1 MKTETE
7 SFAPY
12 KASDQAFSIQ
22 KARDTLVKSKSSS
35 SISQIFKG
43 LLASLIVITAGIGL
57 ILLTPHLLTAPLS
70 IQPIWMP
77 LTFIGLSVCLTFFLR
92 YYSQLKP
99 ETANQYLKTIGL
111 VVMQLSGASVSAFTA
126 GAFVHPVS
134 IFLDEKLGFSVAPGL
149 GISVTLVLFVLAS
162 LAWYQLYTRGEK
174 GMLRWWEDQFLS
186 KEHAQLE
193 RTHRKLQHLLDKT
206 STDDSGRE
214 QILWAAI
221 RIEKDATHIQETNIQ
236 GTDRQINTCLWVAKE
251 IALNFK
257 KTPDSFHDS
266 LCKNA
271 EFEAHIEDRLKHYDL
286 EGLTQEQQEA
296 MPQLIQSLFVGHKIE
311 ITASSTGLTQHLEK
325 HITKY
330 NEQSDSDQR
339 WWVKLGV
346 SFAKCVGF
354 LNALIANSTGNVF
367 GLIGIATTFPLLHL
381 TTLPLGLKIVLLCWA
396 FSVGFFAAAALT
408 AKALEGNIKL
418 GIRSFWSV
426 ADPAAE
432 ITLDRWIAQKLTVL
446 FSIATGIAL
455 ATFNYQAA
463 AFLVEKLAL
472 YQVLPTSWVPATS
485 LLSSILGYCAF
496 FLTVFASTAFFLK
509 FSLAQ
514 LTPKNHKQSLI
525 VQFLND
531 FLFES
536 VLYPIFRTPIKL
548 FKNTSKLDQTPER
561 PAQTLRFLF
570 TLLCAAATTIMLN
583 DAMSNPMGII
593 AAKIGMTAATWVGF
607 AAVPIIFYLLSMLF
621 YEGFGMLFEQ
631 MSWDH
636 QGRPFDSAHQAD
648 NILES
653 AVVTPP
659 QSTQNNLE
667 ADTTQAT
674 HNPQDSG

>member
-1 MKTETE
+1 MQIQREPQE
-7 SFAPY
+7 SFAAY
-12 KASDQAFSIQ
+12 KPSPQASDVQ
-22 KARDTLVKSKSSS
+22 KARDTVAKSKSSS

-57 ILLTPHLLTAPLS
+57 ILLTPHLLTVPLS

-77 LTFIGLSVCLTFFLR
+77 LTFIGLSVCLMFFLR
-92 YYSQLKP
+92 YYAQLKP

-186 KEHAQLE
+186 KEHAQLA
-193 RTHRKLQHLLDKT
+193 RTQRKFNHLLDKT
-206 STDDSGRE
+206 NPPGDNATLQAGKDTPP
-214 QILWAAI
+214 
-221 RIEKDATHIQETNIQ
+221 IEGTHM
-236 GTDRQINTCLWVAKE
+236 QINTCLWVAKE

-257 KTPDSFHDS
+257 ENCDTFDKSCENDALD
-266 LCKNA
+266 
-271 EFEAHIEDRLKHYDL
+271 AHIEDTLKHYDL
-286 EGLTQEQQEA
+286 KGLTKDQQQA
-296 MPQLIQSLFVGHKIE
+296 MPQLIQSLFARHSIA
-311 ITASSTGLTQHLEK
+311 IIASSKGLTQHLEK
-325 HITKY
+325 HIIKY

-346 SFAKCVGF
+346 FFAKCVGF
-354 LNALIANSTGNVF
+354 FNALIANSTGNVF

-432 ITLDRWIAQKLTVL
+432 ITLDRWIAQKLTIL

-525 VQFLND
+525 VQFFND

-536 VLYPIFRTPIKL
+536 VLYPIFRTPIKW
-548 FKNTSKLDQTPER
+548 FKNTSESDQTSER

-636 QGRPFDSAHQAD
+636 QGRPFDHKANGILKFPADAQPPQKGSGATDTSKLNAAKQD
-648 NILES
+648 NILGD
-653 AVVTPP
+653 AVAAP
-659 QSTQNNLE
+659 
-667 ADTTQAT
+667 
-674 HNPQDSG
+674 